1 MGTAEYSAA
10 EVAKHNTTDDLWI
23 IIDGDVYDLSRFKDL
38 HPGGAPPL
46 KLVAGKDATKDFYAL
61 HRKEVI
67 GMPRYQRLKV
77 GTLRGYKAPPPP
89 APTPYASPTYMRKVS
104 PYYNESHHRF
114 RKAMRD
120 FIDREIVPTAADDDE
135 NGIDPS
141 PELHKEM
148 GEAGIL
154 CAAIGKA
161 AAFSGIPLPGG
172 VAYEEFDYFHD
183 LIGAEEMK
191 RPGTYG
197 LSDGII
203 GGFSIGLPP
212 VINFGSEDLRQ
223 RIALPCLKGEKR
235 ICLAISEPY
244 AGSDVSSI
252 KTEAVLSPDGS
263 HYVVNGVKKWIT
275 SGRYSDYF
283 TTLVNTEK
291 GFALLLIERQ
301 DDQVST
307 KAIKTSYSSTAGTA
321 YVEFNDAIVPVQNVV
336 GEVGKG
342 FHYTMSNFNHERW
355 GMAVAGNAMSRKMVE
370 EAFKWA
376 AGREI
381 FRKRLIDQPVIRF
394 KLGQMVA
401 EVESVHSMI
410 EDVTYQMN
418 NSPKESKDLIGPIAI
433 LKYKQTRAAE
443 LVADNICQIFGGR
456 ALTRTGMGKF
466 VEKFHRSHK
475 MQSIL
480 GGSEEIMAD
489 LAIREAVKGMGR
501 NPARL

>member
-1 MGTAEYSAA
+1 LT
-10 EVAKHNTTDDLWI
+10 V
-23 IIDGDVYDLSRFKDL
+23 FKDL

-46 KLVAGKDATKDFYAL
+46 RFVAGQDATKDFYAL

-67 GMPRYQRLKV
+67 QLPRYQRLKIGV
-77 GTLRGYKAPPPP
+77 LAGYKAPPQPTE
-89 APTPYASPTYMRKVS
+89 TPYASPTYMRKNS
-104 PYYNESHHRF
+104 PYYSESHHKF

-120 FIDREIVPTAADDDE
+120 FIEREIVPTAADDDE
-135 NGIDPS
+135 MGVDPT
-141 PELHKEM
+141 PELHRKM

-154 CAAIGKA
+154 CAAIGKS

-172 VAYEEFDYFHD
+172 VTYEEFDYFHD
-183 LIGAEEMK
+183 LIGCEELK
-191 RPGTYG
+191 RIGSYG

-212 VINFGSEDLRQ
+212 VLNFGSEDLKARVG
-223 RIALPCLKGEKR
+223 LPCLKGEKR
-235 ICLAISEPY
+235 ICLAITEPY

-252 KTEAVLSPDGS
+252 RTTAVLSQDGS
-263 HYVVNGVKKWIT
+263 HYIVNGVKKWIT
-275 SGRYSDYF
+275 SGRYADYF

-291 GFALLLIERQ
+291 GFALLLIERHE
-301 DDQVST
+301 DQVST
-307 KAIKTSYSSTAGTA
+307 KAIKTSYSAAAGTA
-321 YVEFNDAIVPVQNVV
+321 YVEFNDVIVPVQNVI
-336 GEVGKG
+336 GDLGKG
-342 FHYTMSNFNHERW
+342 FYYTMSNFNHERW
-355 GMAVAGNAMSRKMVE
+355 AMAVAGNTMSRLMIE

-394 KLGQMVA
+394 KLAQMVA
-401 EVESVHSMI
+401 EIESVHSMI
-410 EDVTYQMN
+410 EDVTYQMQT
-418 NSPKESKDLIGPIAI
+418 SSSQSKDLIGPIAI

-489 LAIREAVKGMGR
+489 LAIREAVKQMGP
-501 NPARL
+501 NPSRL